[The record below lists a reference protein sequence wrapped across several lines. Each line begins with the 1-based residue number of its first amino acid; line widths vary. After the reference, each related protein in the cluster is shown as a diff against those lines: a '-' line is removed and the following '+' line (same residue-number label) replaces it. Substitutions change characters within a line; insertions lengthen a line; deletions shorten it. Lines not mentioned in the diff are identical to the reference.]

1 MTAKNNFLAKRK
13 LIVHYT
19 YINDKQAPLIRLQG
33 QWLRELG
40 FTTGSRIEVAEQ
52 DGALLIKV
60 AETHDVSYTSTRRNT
75 GQKNRFECPLR

>member
-1 MTAKNNFLAKRK
+1 MTAKNKFLAKRK
-13 LIVHYT
+13 LTVYYT

-40 FTTGSRIEVAEQ
+40 FTTGSQIEVAEQ

-60 AETHDVSYTSTRRNT
+60 AENHNVSYTPR
-75 GQKNRFECPLR
+75 GQNHNR